1 MIVYAECEFFIPA
14 AHSLKEKRAVLQS
27 MITRTKQR
35 YNVSIAEI
43 DHQDVWQRALLA
55 IVTVASSKDAAD
67 RELTRALQLLESNPE
82 WERLNIQREYL

>member
-35 YNVSIAEI
+35 YNVSVAEI

-67 RELTRALQLLESNPE
+67 RELTRALSFLETNPD
-82 WERLNIQREYL
+82 WECLNIQREYL